1 MTPGRFALTGV
12 VAAQNKVGA
21 ALIAVDGKAA
31 KPFVVGALVADEWVL
46 HSVQA
51 RQATL
56 LPRGSAT
63 VGDVSR
69 ALVLDM
75 PAPGKAAK

>member
-1 MTPGRFALTGV
+1 LAGV
-12 VAAQNKVGA
+12 VAAQNKAGA

-31 KPFVVGALVADEWVL
+31 KPFAVGALVGDEWVL
-46 HSVQA
+46 RSVQA

-56 LPRGSAT
+56 VPRGGA
-63 VGDVSR
+63 VDGDTSN

-75 PAPGKAAK
+75 PAPGKLAK